1 MTDKE
6 KVATRERA
14 KKEMEVLDI
23 YLDEAY
29 KKLGPNVD
37 YTRLMLCACTVY
49 LSAGLTDIHN
59 AIEGLYEE
67 LEIRELEIGE

>member
-23 YLDEAY
+23 YVDEAY
-29 KKLGPNVD
+29 RQLGPNVD
-37 YTRLMLCACTVY
+37 YTRLMLYACTAY
-49 LSAGLTDIHN
+49 LSAGLTDNHS

-67 LEIRELEIGE
+67 LGKGE